1 MPNII
6 CAQCGAT
13 FTSADQYRRHYAA
26 SHPDEPFPELW
37 DSPDLDEEFRSW
49 GGTEPTA
56 SDEPVNIF
64 EDLMEEPPD
73 EAEG

>member
-13 FTSADQYRRHYAA
+13 FASADQYRRHYAA